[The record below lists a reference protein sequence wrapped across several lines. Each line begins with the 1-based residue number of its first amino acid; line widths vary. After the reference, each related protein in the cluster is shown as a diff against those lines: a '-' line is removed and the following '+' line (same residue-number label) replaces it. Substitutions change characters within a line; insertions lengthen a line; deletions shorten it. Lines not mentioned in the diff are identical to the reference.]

1 MNYGVR
7 AMRRVGKGFS
17 HYPSPITHYLG
28 VQEVPMP
35 RVIALAGKGGV
46 GKTTIGGM
54 LVRYLVEKVG
64 KGPVLAVDADPNSN
78 LNEVLGVS
86 VHATIGEARE
96 KLKEDV
102 PTGMSKDSWLEYKVQ
117 EAVIEAKGFDLLVMG
132 RPEGPGCYCAANSMA
147 KKYIDALKGNYAF
160 VVVDNEAGMEHMSRL
175 VTQDVD
181 ILYVISDPTP
191 RGILTVSRILS
202 IIGELG
208 LHIRKTVVIVN
219 RVNGKD
225 GGMLEK
231 AAREKGVTIGGIVRD
246 DEDLVRAD
254 AEGKSVFEL
263 NPSSSSLVDAW
274 AIFEGTMGPDGN
286 AGL

>member
-1 MNYGVR
+1 
-7 AMRRVGKGFS
+7 
-17 HYPSPITHYLG
+17 
-28 VQEVPMP
+28 MP
-35 RVIALAGKGGV
+35 KVIALAGKGGV

-54 LVRYLVEKVG
+54 LVRYLVENVK

-102 PTGMSKDSWLEYKVQ
+102 PAGMSKDNWLEYKVQ

-181 ILYVISDPTP
+181 VLYVISDPTP

-208 LHIRKTVVIVN
+208 LHIRQTVVLVN
-219 RVNGKD
+219 RFNERDSVV
-225 GGMLEK
+225 LQR
-231 AAREKGVTIGGIVRD
+231 AAEDRDVAIGGTVRN

-254 AEGKSVFEL
+254 AAGKTVFEL
-263 NPSSSSLVDAW
+263 ELSSKSLADAW
-274 AIFEGTMGPDGN
+274 AIFDRTTGF
-286 AGL
+286 

>member
-1 MNYGVR
+1 MGQ
-7 AMRRVGKGFS
+7 GKGMKNLF
-17 HYPSPITHYLG
+17 PLPITYYLPPK
-28 VQEVPMP
+28 EDASMP

-46 GKTTIGGM
+46 GKTTLGGM

-64 KGPVLAVDADPNSN
+64 TGPVLAVDADPNSN

-86 VHATIGEARE
+86 VHSTIGEARE
-96 KLKEDV
+96 KLKQDV

-147 KKYIDALKGNYAF
+147 KKYIDALKGNYSF

-181 ILYVISDPTP
+181 VLYVISDPTP

-202 IIGELG
+202 IINELG
-208 LHIRKTVVIVN
+208 LHIARTIVIVN
-219 RVNGKD
+219 RLHEKD
-225 GGMLEK
+225 EVMLAK
-231 AAREKGVTIGGIVRD
+231 TAAERGVVIGGTVRD
-246 DEDLVRAD
+246 DEALVRGD
-254 AEGKSVFEL
+254 AAEKTIFEL
-263 NPSSSSLVDAW
+263 APESVSLSDAY
-274 AIFEGTMGPDGN
+274 AIFDKT
-286 AGL
+286 AGS

>member
-1 MNYGVR
+1 
-7 AMRRVGKGFS
+7 
-17 HYPSPITHYLG
+17 
-28 VQEVPMP
+28 MP
-35 RVIALAGKGGV
+35 KVIALAGKGGV

-54 LVRYLVEKVG
+54 LVRYLVENVK

-102 PTGMSKDSWLEYKVQ
+102 PAGMSKDNWLEYKVQ

-181 ILYVISDPTP
+181 VLYVISDPTP

-208 LHIRKTVVIVN
+208 LHIRQTVVLVN
-219 RVNGKD
+219 RFNERDSVV
-225 GGMLEK
+225 LQR
-231 AAREKGVTIGGIVRD
+231 AAEDRDVAIGGTVRN

-254 AEGKSVFEL
+254 AAGKTVFEL
-263 NPSSSSLVDAW
+263 EPSSKSLADAW
-274 AIFEGTMGPDGN
+274 AIFDRTTGF
-286 AGL
+286 

>member
-1 MNYGVR
+1 MEL
-7 AMRRVGKGFS
+7 MKKGLS
-17 HYPSPITHYLG
+17 HHPSPITHHLPP
-28 VQEVPMP
+28 QEAQEALMP

-54 LVRYLVEKVG
+54 LVRYVVEKVG

-78 LNEVLGVS
+78 LNEVLGLS

-96 KLKEDV
+96 KLREDV

-181 ILYVISDPTP
+181 ILYVVSDPTP
-191 RGILTVSRILS
+191 RGILTVDRILS

-208 LHIRKTVVIVN
+208 LHIGKTVVIVN
-219 RVNGKD
+219 RVRGND

-231 AAREKGVTIGGIVRD
+231 TAGERGVVIGGIVRD

-263 NPSSSSLVDAW
+263 TSSSSSLTDAW
-274 AIFEGTMGPDGN
+274 AIFEGTMGRDGS

>member
-1 MNYGVR
+1 
-7 AMRRVGKGFS
+7 
-17 HYPSPITHYLG
+17 
-28 VQEVPMP
+28 MP
-35 RVIALAGKGGV
+35 RVIAVAGKGGV

-102 PTGMSKDSWLEYKVQ
+102 PAGMSRQLAGVQ
-117 EAVIEAKGFDLLVMG
+117 GPEEAVIEAKVSIFSV
-132 RPEGPGCYCAANSMA
+132 RKARGPGCYCAANSMA

-219 RVNGKD
+219 RVSGKD

-231 AAREKGVTIGGIVRD
+231 AARERGVEIGGIVRD

-263 NPSSSSLVDAW
+263 PSASGSLVDAW
-274 AIFEGTMGPDGN
+274 AIFEGTMGPDG
-286 AGL
+286 ALIVTKERMTARIISGTEVAKQVRERIAREVLVP